1 MCILSLLLGRL
12 SRFIFWMRSLR
23 CSEGRVIL
31 CIWTAVSSV
40 AGWIWC
46 LNHATGDGRLFNHSA
61 HLSRRIEGSRGLI
74 IVSVKA
80 NNSPSE
86 QCWRKE
92 RTLKGA
98 RMFVA
103 PLLHL
108 KPRSARGIVEYA
120 VRMMEIP
127 ETGLRPLLALRFV
140 NHAVR
145 REVRMME
152 IPETGLRHFARM
164 LYSGG
169 VLVKV
174 RMMEIPETGLRLG
187 VKVGSYL
194 EGVAC

>member
-1 MCILSLLLGRL
+1 
-12 SRFIFWMRSLR
+12 
-23 CSEGRVIL
+23 VIL

-92 RTLKGA
+92 RTLKGT

-103 PLLHL
+103 PLLHP
-108 KPRSARGIVEYA
+108 KPRSARGILGYA
-120 VRMMEIP
+120 AGMIWIP
-127 ETGLRPLLALRFV
+127 ETGLRLDQARV
-140 NHAVR
+140 
-145 REVRMME
+145 
-152 IPETGLRHFARM
+152 TGLLDEVDGHR
-164 LYSGG
+164 
-169 VLVKV
+169 V
-174 RMMEIPETGLRLG
+174 RMMEIPETGLRLDAVLDLRFLSQRG
-187 VKVGSYL
+187 GEL
-194 EGVAC
+194 NL